1 MKSLKNNI
9 FRVLLVSLAALLFL
23 GGSVGNLFL
32 SGNFLWGELEAR
44 LHVTRTGSGSLRM
57 ECPLMIAPWETA
69 AIKTSVTNTLVD
81 KNTKPQV
88 NAIFSTEKGQRV
100 ESQTLAL
107 APLERQPLQWTT
119 DKNDLI
125 YDRLILVNVLQ
136 RPYSKLPSHQG
147 ACSILVYSLFD
158 MSGMNTLVFLAVV
171 SIFCGLAGIVL
182 LSRLLRPL
190 NHLTEQLLKINT
202 VFLCLAVAGF
212 LSALPRLWGITIIF
226 DSAALLTLTT
236 ALTEV
241 FLFPKK

>member
-1 MKSLKNNI
+1 MKSLRNKI
-9 FRVLLVSLAALLFL
+9 LHALLVFLAAVLFL
-23 GGSVGNLFL
+23 SGSVGNLFL

-44 LHVTRTGSGSLRM
+44 LHVMRTGSGSLHM

-69 AIKTSVTNTLVD
+69 TIKTSVTNTLVD

-88 NAIFSTEKGQRV
+88 NAIFSTENGQRV

-119 DKNDLI
+119 DKTDLI
-125 YDRLILVNVLQ
+125 YDRLILVNILQ
-136 RPYSKLPSHQG
+136 RPYNKLPSRQG
-147 ACSILVYSLFD
+147 ACSIVVYSLFG
-158 MSGMNTLVFLAVV
+158 MSGKNTLIFLAVS
-171 SIFCGLAGIVL
+171 SILCGLSGIVMM
-182 LSRLLRPL
+182 SRLPHPT
-190 NHLTEQLLKINT
+190 NHSTEQVVKINT

-226 DSAALLTLTT
+226 DGAALLTLTT
-236 ALTEV
+236 ALSEV